1 VLHRFKNRCRL
12 AAASF
17 FAVVL
22 AACSP
27 PAEQPLLS
35 QFFAASRLRDLT
47 ALATLSTV
55 VFEPTTNGTVT
66 TFTMTSVSPERQ
78 DGGRRMKDVTIDAPV
93 RLPSG
98 QTVAKTLVIT
108 LQRAEPGNGKPDV
121 DRWIVTGFRE
131 ASPAAATPRS

>member
-1 VLHRFKNRCRL
+1 
-12 AAASF
+12 
-17 FAVVL
+17 VL

-66 TFTMTSVSPERQ
+66 TFTITSVSPERQ

-108 LQRAEPGNGKPDV
+108 LQRAEPDNGKPDV

-131 ASPAAATPRS
+131 ALLAAATPRS